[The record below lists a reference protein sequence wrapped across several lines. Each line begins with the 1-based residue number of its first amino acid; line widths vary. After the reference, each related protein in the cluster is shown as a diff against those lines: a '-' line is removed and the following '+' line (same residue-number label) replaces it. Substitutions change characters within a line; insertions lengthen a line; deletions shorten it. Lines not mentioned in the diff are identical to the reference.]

1 MSQNRRNYNNN
12 RQNYNNNNYQGK
24 KLPLP
29 TKPPYQVY
37 VGNLPA
43 GIIQSDVEEIFEECD
58 VLTARLVYDRES
70 SKFKGFGYVEF
81 NSIEGLKK
89 ALEFHGAELE
99 GNHIKV
105 DIAEQKNKNKNYN
118 NNRRQQSGNG
128 GYNNN
133 RERRD
138 SNMSNTSYQ
147 STNNRTNGGYNNQ
160 YNNNRYNS
168 NQNQSQTHNNKYN
181 QQPQYNR
188 QNSFQN
194 NDSYRNQDYN
204 QYKKPTGYMPPNAD
218 KSYRNRNSDSVTSK
232 TSINTTSTTNW
243 AAMNDSEVNVPMQR
257 KRLNLKPRTKP
268 IEKTSTTGQRNSS
281 IFGSGRPRDESL
293 IKQMDKMSLETKD
306 QVNNST
312 TRTPTEN
319 LGGTGDAQ

>member
-1 MSQNRRNYNNN
+1 MSHNRRNYNN
-12 RQNYNNNNYQGK
+12 RQNYNNNYQGK

-118 NNRRQQSGNG
+118 NRRQQSGSS
-128 GYNNN
+128 GYQN

-160 YNNNRYNS
+160 YNRYNS
-168 NQNQSQTHNNKYN
+168 NQNQNQTFNNKYN
-181 QQPQYNR
+181 NQPSYNR

-194 NDSYRNQDYN
+194 NDSYRQPEYN
-204 QYKKPTGYMPPNAD
+204 QYKKPTGYMPSSNVD
-218 KSYRNRNSDSVTSK
+218 RSYHRNRNSDSVTSK

-243 AAMNDSEVNVPMQR
+243 AATTDSEVNVPTQR
-257 KRLNLKPRTKP
+257 RRLNLKPRTKP
-268 IEKTSTTGQRNSS
+268 LDKNPLSTRNSS
-281 IFGSGRPRDESL
+281 IFGTGRPRDENL
-293 IKQMDKMSLETKD
+293 VKQMDEMKLEAKD
-306 QVNNST
+306 QENNST
-312 TRTPTEN
+312 DKTSPEN
-319 LGGTGDAQ
+319 LGDTGDAQ